1 MTDFN
6 IDLQHLTFEQPELKP
21 TFKEA
26 LQKLI
31 SHVENNVCV
40 KLACREASRALSVS
54 QQNQVSRCIHSRDR
68 GETLHQLRLLLSSIT
83 ETLVVAQFENGE
95 EHRLIYPEEISISVL
110 REYKRKGVKAWIE
123 LV

>member
-6 IDLQHLTFEQPELKP
+6 TELQNLTFEKPVLKT

-26 LQKLI
+26 IQNLI
-31 SHVENNVCV
+31 ANVEKNVCM

-54 QQNQVSRCIHSRDR
+54 QQNHISRCIHLRDH
-68 GETLHQLRLLLSSIT
+68 GETLRQLRLLLSSIT
-83 ETLVVAQFENGE
+83 ETLVVAQFEDGN
-95 EHRLIYPEEISISVL
+95 EHRLIYPEEICISVL
-110 REYKRKGVKAWIE
+110 REYRKKGIKAWIE